1 MLLTSL
7 DLLVIVF
14 MVLASVSLLALSLM
28 FLVRNPRIKKD
39 CFYIVALL
47 GIYMGYVGFR
57 IGSGLFPVQTA
68 LGVLVAVAAI
78 ASIVLALTCKNN
90 EKKFKIARLVAAGS
104 LIVGFANA
112 FMI

>member
-1 MLLTSL
+1 MLNSL

-14 MVLASVSLLALSLM
+14 MVLASASLLALSLM
-28 FLVRNPRIKKD
+28 LLVRNPRIKKV
-39 CFYIVALL
+39 CFYIVAAL
-47 GIYMGYVGFR
+47 GIYTGYVGVR

-68 LGVLVAVAAI
+68 IGVIVAVAAI
-78 ASIVLALTCKNN
+78 ASIVLAVTCKNN

-104 LIVGFANA
+104 LIAGFVSA

>member
-28 FLVRNPRIKKD
+28 FLVRNPRIKKV
-39 CFYIVALL
+39 CIVALL

>member
-28 FLVRNPRIKKD
+28 FLVRNPRIKKV

-57 IGSGLFPVQTA
+57 IGSGLFP
-68 LGVLVAVAAI
+68 
-78 ASIVLALTCKNN
+78 CCC
-90 EKKFKIARLVAAGS
+90 RLSDRWFRQCLYDLSA
-104 LIVGFANA
+104 
-112 FMI
+112 